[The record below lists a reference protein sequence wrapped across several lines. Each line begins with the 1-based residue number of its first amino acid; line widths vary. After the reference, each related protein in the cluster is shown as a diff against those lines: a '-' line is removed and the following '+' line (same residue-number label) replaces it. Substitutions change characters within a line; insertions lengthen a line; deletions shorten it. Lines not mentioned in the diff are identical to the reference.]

1 MLLFP
6 LLGLTLLS
14 ALSEGAEQCEDL
26 YRGCE
31 VYTADGW
38 CKSADTAISSFMKMN
53 CRKTC
58 GFCDGTNRSKRQAVE
73 LCEDLYRGC
82 GVYTADGWCES
93 TDTALSSFMKV
104 NCRKTCGFCGGVELQ
119 GTLRSVLTKVR
130 FSLNSNKPSMQNVLK
145 P

>member
-6 LLGLTLLS
+6 QLGLTLLS

-31 VYTADGW
+31 VYRADGW
-38 CKSADTAISSFMKMN
+38 CESADTALSSFMKVN

-73 LCEDLYRGC
+73 RCEDIYRGDD
-82 GVYTADGWCES
+82 VRIAITAPKRAHQS
-93 TDTALSSFMKV
+93 TVFADF
-104 NCRKTCGFCGGVELQ
+104 
-119 GTLRSVLTKVR
+119 
-130 FSLNSNKPSMQNVLK
+130 
-145 P
+145 